1 MNNNIN
7 LNLYR
12 YFYEVAKYES
22 FSKAANSLMI
32 SQPSLSYSI
41 KVLEEQLNKQLF
53 IRNNH
58 KISLTNEGLEIYN
71 KLKNIFVEL
80 DSITN
85 NDELSG
91 KVILGVRSAYASYIL
106 PFYIN
111 ELNKIYPDIKIEFFI
126 AKSNVLLKMLNNQEI
141 DIMIDEEKYF
151 GEYES
156 NETYPFENILFT
168 TSEKYNEL
176 NTEVNIDYFEKN
188 FLYLTKNNKI
198 SHIVTEKYPSIKTK
212 IMESTPI
219 MVNKIKN
226 DNAVGLV
233 PKMLIIS
240 DLKNNSLKELKTD
253 IEIPS
258 SYMYTTYLKKIEN
271 KRIKAV
277 VDFFKEYKCF

>member
-71 KLKNIFVEL
+71 KLKKIFVEL

-168 TSEKYNEL
+168 TNEKYNEL

-226 DNAVGLV
+226 DNAIGLV

-240 DLKNNSLKELKTD
+240 ELKNNSLKELKTD

-277 VDFFKEYKCF
+277 VDFFKEYKYF